1 MSSFATSLESAP
13 HSARQ
18 DIRTIGLI
26 GLGHCTSHF
35 HHMLLPPLFPVF
47 IREFGFSYAELGLLL
62 TVWLVCLALRDATI
76 VDAFWAFGQIAVA
89 IASAG
94 MRCPPVPPG
103 AASRPVCRPADS
115 RRAAA
120 RA

>member
-47 IREFGFSYAELGLLL
+47 IREFGFS
-62 TVWLVCLALRDATI
+62 
-76 VDAFWAFGQIAVA
+76 
-89 IASAG
+89 
-94 MRCPPVPPG
+94 
-103 AASRPVCRPADS
+103 
-115 RRAAA
+115 
-120 RA
+120 